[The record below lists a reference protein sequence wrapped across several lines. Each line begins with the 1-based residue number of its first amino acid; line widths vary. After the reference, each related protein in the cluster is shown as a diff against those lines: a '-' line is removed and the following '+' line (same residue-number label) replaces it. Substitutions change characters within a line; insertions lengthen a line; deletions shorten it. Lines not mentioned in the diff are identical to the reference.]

1 MKLYHDGVV
10 GVLRVPPVVTWNIL
24 ASPQL
29 CWADCSR
36 VLSYLIVCQ
45 VMKVPQG
52 DLTLNEVVEE
62 CVGYSGFIGLIRF
75 LFLYRLW
82 FFYSLWCFIF
92 CVFKNAVAIIFVVCW
107 CDYFCVWFFSV
118 VFSYLC
124 LWLITCCCDYFCV
137 FVFWICGGILFLY
150 FFHLLL
156 CLAICFCASHFSATL
171 VWRKEA
177 EKSREMRY

>member
-92 CVFKNAVAIIFVVCW
+92 CVFKNAVAIIFVVVVFNLLVWLFLCVIF
-107 CDYFCVWFFSV
+107 FCCVQLFVFVINNMLLWLLLCICILNLWWHFVFVFFSFAV
-118 VFSYLC
+118 VFSYL
-124 LWLITCCCDYFCV
+124 
-137 FVFWICGGILFLY
+137 FL
-150 FFHLLL
+150 
-156 CLAICFCASHFSATL
+156 CFAF
-171 VWRKEA
+171 
-177 EKSREMRY
+177 